1 MFKNCWHTI
10 KNWFIH
16 KKRYELKEV
25 FTPASSA
32 NIAYIERETIEKK
45 LSKAIDIPG
54 KQIVIY
60 GHSGSGKTTIL
71 NHMLIE
77 KNITKVISRCT
88 TNSTIDSIILDA
100 FDSLNPYYTENIS
113 NTNKNSIKGD
123 ISSEYLGIKSA
134 ISSTTETTVGK
145 TQKRLLPPQLTIQR
159 LSHFIGK
166 ANAIWIIEDFHK
178 VAENE
183 KTSISQMMK
192 LFMDIATEYPNTKI
206 VILGAANNGYEV
218 VQYDTELNN
227 RVSEIE
233 VPLLTEKEIERILQK
248 GTAVL
253 NIQFSDKL
261 IKSIANYSNCLATIA
276 HQLAYN
282 LCFNNNILKT
292 QKKQKT
298 INETELNK
306 AVNDFSSEKQD
317 TYKSLYL
324 SITKQRE
331 GKYKNVEI
339 ILNTLSNIPNEEIT
353 QHELYNK
360 ILEKYQDYPQGN
372 LSTYLKKLTSI
383 EGEEV
388 LRNTSNRISFSDPFF
403 KSYVKMRNME
413 LD

>member
-10 KNWFIH
+10 KNWFIQ
-16 KKRYELKEV
+16 KKGFELKEV

-71 NHMLIE
+71 NHMLIK

-88 TNSTIDSIILDA
+88 TDSTIESIILDA

-113 NTNKNSIKGD
+113 NTNKNSVKGG

-134 ISSTTETTVGK
+134 ISSSTETTVGK
-145 TQKRLLPPQLTIQR
+145 TQKRILPPQLTMQR

-233 VPLLTEKEIERILQK
+233 VPLLTEKEIEQILQK
-248 GTAVL
+248 GATAL

-298 INETELNK
+298 IDEAELNK

-324 SITKQRE
+324 TITKQRE

-339 ILNTLSNIPNEEIT
+339 ILTTLSNIPDEEIT
-353 QHELYNK
+353 QHELYSK
-360 ILEKYQDYPQGN
+360 IQEKYQDYPQGN

-388 LRNTSNRISFSDPFF
+388 LRNTSNRISYSDPFF
-403 KSYVKMRNME
+403 KSYVKMRNVE